1 MYKQNKIVS
10 FGSGPDSVLSQSST
24 QQRQLVSGLSIHGA
38 WQLVSYG
45 VEVKSTGLMFNPMGQ
60 KPSGYVI
67 FTPEGRV
74 SFTLTAENRQAP
86 ECVQDNA
93 DLFNS
98 MIAYTGTYQL
108 NGNQWVTRVD
118 AAWNP
123 QWVGTEQ
130 TRYFLIEG
138 DKLVVQ
144 TPWRVMPNWPN
155 KGLTRSIV
163 CFQRCQSDF
172 RN

>member
-1 MYKQNKIVS
+1 VYKQIKI
-10 FGSGPDSVLSQSST
+10 GSVEPGPDSVLSQSST

-45 VEVKSTGLMFNPMGQ
+45 VEVKSNGLMFNPMGE
-60 KPSGYVI
+60 KPIGHVI

-86 ECVQDNA
+86 ESVQDRA

-98 MIAYTGTYQL
+98 MIAYTGTYRL
-108 NGNQWVTRVD
+108 SGNQWVTRVD

-144 TPWRVMPNWPN
+144 TPWRVMPNWPE

-163 CFQRCQSDF
+163 CFQRCQGGF
-172 RN
+172 RS

>member
-1 MYKQNKIVS
+1 MAA
-10 FGSGPDSVLSQSST
+10 GEL
-24 QQRQLVSGLSIHGA
+24 
-38 WQLVSYG
+38 W
-45 VEVKSTGLMFNPMGQ
+45 VEVKSNGLMFNPMGQ
-60 KPSGYVI
+60 KPNGHVI

-86 ECVQDNA
+86 ESVQDRA

-138 DKLVVQ
+138 DKLVVRRLGGDAELARK
-144 TPWRVMPNWPN
+144 RVNAQHRLLPTLSGWLQE
-155 KGLTRSIV
+155 LTDESV
-163 CFQRCQSDF
+163 LPPQA
-172 RN
+172 